1 MCSITSTAWDMRGI
15 KMELHGS
22 IFFPIEIIGTVAFA
36 SSGAMVAVRKK
47 LDLFGIIVLG
57 VITAVGGGML
67 RDLMIGSIP
76 PNMFRNPVYV
86 FTAFL
91 TVLILFLLFRCR
103 PLLLESR
110 YIESYEKIMNILDAV
125 GLGAFTV
132 TGIDTGVEAGY
143 GNYHF
148 LIIFLGVI
156 TGIGGG
162 ILRDIM
168 AGETPFVLKKHVYAC
183 ASISGACLYVLL
195 LQFTHS
201 DYAMLLSA
209 LLVIAIRI
217 LASHY
222 RWNLPS
228 IRG

>member
-1 MCSITSTAWDMRGI
+1 
-15 KMELHGS
+15 MELQS
-22 IFFPIEIIGTVAFA
+22 NLIFLVEIIGTVAFA

-57 VITAVGGGML
+57 VTTAVGGGMM
-67 RDLMIGSIP
+67 RDLLIGNIP

-86 FTAFL
+86 FASFL

-103 PLLLESR
+103 PVLLGGK
-110 YIESYEKIMNILDAV
+110 YMESYEKIMNILDAI

-132 TGIDTGVEAGY
+132 IGIDTGVEAGY
-143 GNYHF
+143 GEYRF

-168 AGETPFVLKKHVYAC
+168 AGETPYVLKKHIYAC
-183 ASISGACLYVLL
+183 ASIAGACLYAFL
-195 LQFTHS
+195 LQFTRS
-201 DYAMLLSA
+201 DSAMIASA
-209 LLVIAIRI
+209 LLVVAIRI
-217 LASHY
+217 LASHF
-222 RWNLPS
+222 RWDLPR
-228 IRG
+228 IKTE

>member
-1 MCSITSTAWDMRGI
+1 
-15 KMELHGS
+15 MELHTT
-22 IFFPIEIIGTVAFA
+22 IFFSIEIIGTVAFA

-67 RDLMIGSIP
+67 RDLMIGNIP

-86 FTAFL
+86 FAAFV
-91 TVLILFLLFRCR
+91 TVLVLFLLFRLW
-103 PLLLESR
+103 PFLLESHHM
-110 YIESYEKIMNILDAV
+110 ENYEKIMNFLDAI

-143 GNYHF
+143 GEYHF

-183 ASISGACLYVLL
+183 ASISGACLYVFL
-195 LQFTHS
+195 LQYTHS
-201 DYAMLLSA
+201 DFAVLLSA
-209 LLVIAIRI
+209 LLVVAIRL

-222 RWNLPS
+222 HWNLPG
-228 IRG
+228 IRSK

>member
-1 MCSITSTAWDMRGI
+1 
-15 KMELHGS
+15 MELHTN

-36 SSGAMVAVRKK
+36 SSGAMVAVRKR

-76 PNMFRNPVYV
+76 PNMFRNPIYV

-91 TVLILFLLFRCR
+91 TVLILFLLFRR
-103 PLLLESR
+103 WLFLLGSR
-110 YIESYEKIMNILDAV
+110 YIESYEKVMNILDAI

-132 TGIDTGVEAGY
+132 IGIDAGVDAGY
-143 GNYHF
+143 GEYHF

-168 AGETPFVLKKHVYAC
+168 AGQTPAVLKKHVYAC

-201 DYAMLLSA
+201 DYTMLLSA

-222 RWNLPS
+222 RWNLPG
-228 IRG
+228 IREKS

>member
-1 MCSITSTAWDMRGI
+1 M
-15 KMELHGS
+15 KLHTS
-22 IFFPIEIIGTVAFA
+22 IFFPIEIIGTIAFA

-67 RDLMIGSIP
+67 RDLIIGNIP
-76 PNMFRNPVYV
+76 PNMFQNPAYV

-91 TVLILFLLFRCR
+91 TVLILFLLFRR
-103 PLLLESR
+103 WPFLLEKR
-110 YIESYEKIMNILDAV
+110 YLESYEKIMNILDAI

-132 TGIDTGVEAGY
+132 TGIDTGIKSGY
-143 GNYHF
+143 NEFYF

-168 AGETPFVLKKHVYAC
+168 VGETPFVLRKHIYAC
-183 ASISGACLYVLL
+183 ASISGACLHVLL
-195 LQFTHS
+195 LQFIPS
-201 DYAMLLSA
+201 NYAMLLGA
-209 LLVIAIRI
+209 LLIIMIRI

-228 IRG
+228 V